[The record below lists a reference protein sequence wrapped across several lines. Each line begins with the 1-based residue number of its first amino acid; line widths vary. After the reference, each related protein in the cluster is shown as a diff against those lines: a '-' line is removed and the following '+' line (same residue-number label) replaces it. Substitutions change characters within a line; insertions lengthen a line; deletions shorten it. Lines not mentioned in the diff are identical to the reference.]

1 VTYPLQGA
9 LRGIEGGLHECKYK
23 SHRMV
28 KSRQLTA
35 RTSNEKDISFVAHQA
50 FEVAQRMTSPMMATS
65 AAAIMKGALA
75 LHLLETHT
83 VVHID
88 KLASALGGTVILKV
102 IGIASVG

>member
-1 VTYPLQGA
+1 
-9 LRGIEGGLHECKYK
+9 
-23 SHRMV
+23 
-28 KSRQLTA
+28 
-35 RTSNEKDISFVAHQA
+35 
-50 FEVAQRMTSPMMATS
+50 MMATS

-88 KLASALGGTVILKV
+88 KLASAFGGTVILKV

>member
-1 VTYPLQGA
+1 
-9 LRGIEGGLHECKYK
+9 
-23 SHRMV
+23 MV
-28 KSRQLTA
+28 KRRQLTA
-35 RTSNEKDISFVAHQA
+35 CTSNKKDISFVAHQA
-50 FEVAQRMTSPMMATS
+50 FEVAQRIASPMMATS

-88 KLASALGGTVILKV
+88 KLASAFGGTVILKV